1 MHLVLLVMELRQ
13 LESEYYILESST
25 NVRGGSR
32 RSIRQN
38 QNDDDIIH
46 PRGAKV
52 IKSMTMFY
60 SKMENKVPEM
70 IKFSN

>member
-1 MHLVLLVMELRQ
+1 M
-13 LESEYYILESST
+13 
-25 NVRGGSR
+25 GGSGI

-46 PRGAKV
+46 PRRANV

-70 IKFSN
+70 IEFSN

>member
-1 MHLVLLVMELRQ
+1 M
-13 LESEYYILESST
+13 
-25 NVRGGSR
+25 RGGGI
-32 RSIRQN
+32 RSIPQN

-46 PRGAKV
+46 PRRANV
-52 IKSMTMFY
+52 IKSMSMFY

>member
-1 MHLVLLVMELRQ
+1 M
-13 LESEYYILESST
+13 
-25 NVRGGSR
+25 RGGGI

-46 PRGAKV
+46 PRGANV
-52 IKSMTMFY
+52 IKSMTMLY
-60 SKMENKVPEM
+60 SKMENKFPEM

>member
-1 MHLVLLVMELRQ
+1 M
-13 LESEYYILESST
+13 
-25 NVRGGSR
+25 RGGGK
-32 RSIRQN
+32 RSIPQN

-46 PRGAKV
+46 PRRANV

-70 IKFSN
+70 IKFSK

>member
-1 MHLVLLVMELRQ
+1 M
-13 LESEYYILESST
+13 
-25 NVRGGSR
+25 RGGGIR
-32 RSIRQN
+32 LIRQN

-46 PRGAKV
+46 SRRANA